1 MKYFTDLADESPLPV
16 VLYNVPGRAGV
27 DMVPETVIQVRT
39 NTGESERE
47 RERERECVC
56 VCEIPFLPFLMM
68 IE

>member
-27 DMVPETVIQVRT
+27 DMVPKTVIQVRT
-39 NTGESERE
+39 NTGETERE
-47 RERERECVC
+47 SVCVC

>member
-39 NTGESERE
+39 DADEKR
-47 RERERECVC
+47 V
-56 VCEIPFLPFLMM
+56 
-68 IE
+68 